1 MIDLVTW
8 FRAQMDADEANAL
21 AACQGDG
28 YREWDN
34 PSTGVVQVAGG
45 DLEGLV
51 LAPRNAALHMA
62 VHDPA
67 RVLRQVAAMRKIVE
81 LHSPER
87 VWTGSGYED
96 GKCTTCLI
104 SQSDLYGS
112 EYETAPCPTLRALAG
127 IYADRDGYGE
137 WAPE

>member
-1 MIDLVTW
+1 MSDLVTW
-8 FRAQMDADEANAL
+8 LRAQLDTDEANAL

-51 LAPRNAALHMA
+51 LAPRNAALHIA

-67 RVLRQVAAMRKIVE
+67 RVLRQVAAMRKIVDWCSQRDRIYVGTH
-81 LHSPER
+81 LSDHDAPRPEDFVEGR
-87 VWTGSGYED
+87 LKHPQDAVV
-96 GKCTTCLI
+96 
-104 SQSDLYGS
+104 
-112 EYETAPCPTLRALAG
+112 LRHLAAV
-127 IYADRDGYGE
+127 YADRDGYNPE